1 MAAAA
6 YPDHSGFGDHSFGR
20 AEKVDGSVV
29 CSPCRGVPEA
39 VPSKCERVII

>member
-39 VPSKCERVII
+39 VPSMCERVII